1 VFLPFPFRWVLSRF
15 SLLSCKIILSVYNVH
30 EGIQQDYRVSL
41 ERLQAEITR
50 HLGRIEREEN
60 TELLE
65 KYYLYYP
72 EGTLDLY

>member
-1 VFLPFPFRWVLSRF
+1 MRKLAFNTKSAHDGLGGKLVFIRF
-15 SLLSCKIILSVYNVH
+15 NPDEDNLGPKLNK
-30 EGIQQDYRVSL
+30 RL